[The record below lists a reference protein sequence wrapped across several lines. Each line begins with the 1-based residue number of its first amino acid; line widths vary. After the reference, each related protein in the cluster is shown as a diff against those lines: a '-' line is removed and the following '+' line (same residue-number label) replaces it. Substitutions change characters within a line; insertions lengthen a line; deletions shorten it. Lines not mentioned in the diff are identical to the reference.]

1 MLKKT
6 ILISSALVLGLV
18 ASNASA
24 ITIDFE
30 AFSTGTLSN
39 VEVIDGV
46 EFSVA
51 NPTSTSAIR
60 IFNDNG
66 PRTAYLLSCDFS
78 DGQPCDQDLN
88 VDFGAAVN
96 NLSFDFLAEDLD
108 DGFVSGTVAAYL
120 GGGLVG
126 SMNLISNGNVI
137 PNLIDLSVLGFIDQ
151 LVISSAI
158 DPAGL
163 GYDNFSFNAVPVPAA
178 AWLFGSGLLGLVGIA
193 RRKARV

>member
-1 MLKKT
+1 MLKNI
-6 ILISSALVLGLV
+6 ILKGSALVIGFMATTV
-18 ASNASA
+18 SA
-24 ITIDFE
+24 TIIDFE
-30 AFSTGTLSN
+30 AFGTGTLSN

-51 NPTSTSAIR
+51 NPTNTSGIR

-78 DGQPCDQDLN
+78 DGRPCDQDLN

-96 NLSFDFLAEDLD
+96 NLSFDFLSEDLPV
-108 DGFVSGTVAAYL
+108 GTASGSVTAYL
-120 GGGLVG
+120 GGGIVG
-126 SMNLISNGNVI
+126 SMNLISNGATI
-137 PNLIDLSVLGFIDQ
+137 PNLMDLSALGFIDR
-151 LVISSAI
+151 LVISSAV

-178 AWLFGSGLLGLVGIA
+178 VWLFGSGLLGLIGLA
-193 RRKARV
+193 RRK